1 MTRDVKKKLDDVF
14 AAPTLGAPENAV
26 GFVLWRLVHRYVR
39 ELDRELAALDLTH
52 LQFTILALAAW
63 LARSSEVVTQPH
75 LARFGDIHPMQVSKV
90 LKALEGKGLIRRP
103 GSASDTRVRLLV
115 LTNTGLTALRAAL
128 PIAVKVQARL
138 FGLGGQPGGSLL
150 KALIELDIASTSADM
165 PARGD
170 NPQALRHE

>member
-1 MTRDVKKKLDDVF
+1 MKTDMKKKLDDVF

-39 ELDRELAALDLTH
+39 ELDRALAGLDLTH

-63 LARSSEVVTQPH
+63 LARFSEVVTQPQ

-90 LKALEGKGLIRRP
+90 LKALEDKRLIRRP
-103 GSASDTRVRLLV
+103 GSQADSRVRLV
-115 LTNTGLTALRAAL
+115 AITAAGVTALRRAL

-138 FGLGGQPGGSLL
+138 FGPGGQPGGTLL
-150 KALIELDIASTSADM
+150 TALMELDTGSTSADV
-165 PARGD
+165 PAPADAPAASPPG
-170 NPQALRHE
+170 